1 MDIQRIQLQQLAN
14 TRDLAGMPAEGQR
27 AIRAGRLLRSGELW
41 GASPEDVRRLQ
52 TEHNLRVVVDF
63 RTLKEQQER
72 PDPAISGVRYISL
85 PILSNEA
92 MGVTHEKK
100 ADQDV
105 MKMLMGSLEK
115 VEFDSEAY
123 MAGLYRKMLES
134 DFSRNQ
140 YGEFFKILLQCE
152 DGAVLWHCTAGKDRA
167 GVGAAL
173 VLEALG
179 TPREQIMQDFLMT
192 NAFTENTRAQQMA
205 RIRERTGSEAA
216 AKQLEILFS
225 VHPSYLEAVWKA
237 IDTEFGGSA
246 AFLQQEMGVGEPER
260 QRLLQLYT
268 E

>member
-1 MDIQRIQLQQLAN
+1 MEIQRIQLQQLAN

-41 GASPEDVRRLQ
+41 GANPEDVRRLQ

-105 MKMLMGSLEK
+105 MKMLMGSLEN
-115 VEFDSEAY
+115 VEFDSKAY
-123 MAGLYRKMLES
+123 MAGLYRKLLES

-140 YGEFFKILLQCE
+140 YGEFLKFCCSVKTERCF
-152 DGAVLWHCTAGKDRA
+152 GTARRA
-167 GVGAAL
+167 KTAPAWAL
-173 VLEALG
+173 PLCWKRWERRGSRLC
-179 TPREQIMQDFLMT
+179 
-192 NAFTENTRAQQMA
+192 
-205 RIRERTGSEAA
+205 RI
-216 AKQLEILFS
+216 FS
-225 VHPSYLEAVWKA
+225 
-237 IDTEFGGSA
+237 
-246 AFLQQEMGVGEPER
+246 
-260 QRLLQLYT
+260 
-268 E
+268 